1 MATLRNVWSV
11 FGGTAG
17 LALAVALAVAA
28 VMTGAENRSVREP
41 VDLPDLA
48 DLLHVFQEGKDAAE
62 QVDPPE
68 VGLGPAFERERELP
82 IDLHSM

>member
-1 MATLRNVWSV
+1 MAALRNAWSS
-11 FGGTAG
+11 FGGIAGLG
-17 LALAVALAVAA
+17 LALALAVAA
-28 VMTGAENRSVREP
+28 VMAGAENRPTRQP
-41 VDLPDLA
+41 AAGLA
-48 DLLHVFQEGKDAAE
+48 DLLRVFQEGKDAAE

>member
-1 MATLRNVWSV
+1 MAALRNAWSL
-11 FGGTAG
+11 FGGAVG

-28 VMTGAENRSVREP
+28 IMAGAENPATRQP
-41 VDLPDLA
+41 VAGLA
-48 DLLHVFQEGKDAAE
+48 DLLRVFQEGKDAAE

-68 VGLGPAFERERELP
+68 IGLGPAFERERELP

>member
-1 MATLRNVWSV
+1 MVALRNAWSL
-11 FGGTAG
+11 FGGAVG

-28 VMTGAENRSVREP
+28 IMAGAENPSTRQP
-41 VDLPDLA
+41 VAGLA
-48 DLLHVFQEGKDAAE
+48 DLLRVFQEGKDAAE

-68 VGLGPAFERERELP
+68 IGLGPAFERERELP

>member
-1 MATLRNVWSV
+1 MGPLRNVWSLL
-11 FGGTAG
+11 GGAAG

-28 VMTGAENRSVREP
+28 VMAGAENRSTRQP
-41 VDLPDLA
+41 VVGLT
-48 DLLHVFQEGKDAAE
+48 DLLRVFQEGKDAAE

-68 VGLGPAFERERELP
+68 IGLGPGFDRERELP